1 MLTAGIICEYN
12 PFHNGHLSLI
22 RRLREKGATHIA
34 AVMSGDFVQ
43 RGDAALLSKWARTR
57 QALSCGVDLVVE
69 LPLPWSLAGAE
80 RFALGGTALL
90 DFLGAD
96 VIGFGSECGDLGAL
110 QSAAG
115 ALGSDRLRGAM
126 RQKLNSGATFA
137 AARQSAV
144 ESLFGPETASLL
156 REPNNILGIEY
167 LRAIERLSSRLTPW
181 TFPREGPAHDSPLP
195 NGNFATASK
204 IRSAIRK
211 GENVS
216 AWMPR
221 PAWEVLQAELSAGRA
236 PANLKSAE
244 RAVLA
249 KLRSMTKDEFRALP
263 DLSEGLEN
271 RVFTAAR
278 KARSLEELYFLIKT
292 KRYPLARIRRIVLA
306 AFLGVRKEDAAG
318 LPPYVRILGIGR
330 GGTEILRKAGGNS
343 SVPILARFSDFLP
356 LTGKAKRLAELG
368 DHAADLFS
376 LCTPNVLPCGVDRTT
391 GIITVRPSG

>member
-43 RGDAALLSKWARTR
+43 RGDAALLSKWARIR

-330 GGTEILRKAGGNS
+330 GGTEILRKAGG
-343 SVPILARFSDFLP
+343 ILPFPFWPVSPTFSP
-356 LTGKAKRLAELG
+356 
-368 DHAADLFS
+368 
-376 LCTPNVLPCGVDRTT
+376 
-391 GIITVRPSG
+391 